1 MSHEQYADLQKYTIP
16 ASNMVKI
23 VYEDMVQ
30 RKIECW
36 EDEANTLIEA
46 ALNGD
51 KDALFNLLELTY
63 LNAYNEGE
71 LNYATIQKAD

>member
-1 MSHEQYADLQKYTIP
+1 
-16 ASNMVKI
+16 MVKL

-30 RKIECW
+30 KEIECW
-36 EDEANTLIEA
+36 EDEANALVEA

-51 KDALFNLLELTY
+51 KEALFNLLELTY

-71 LNYATIQKAD
+71 LNYAADQKAG